1 MGRFHVIIM
10 EGYENDAAN
19 LHQGK
24 GIVTCNSETFGSTDD
39 AATDD
44 SITHTRPGNAA
55 ESKELR
61 RDLNMR
67 HLCFLALGSGVGTG
81 LFMGSGNILK
91 YGGPGSLMISF
102 VLLGF
107 MVITVIFAVGEL
119 VSVFPSSA
127 SYAEMLK
134 RFVHPSAGFAI
145 GINYVTTWLIILPT
159 ELTVSCMAISYWDK
173 DEVVPKGVWVAII
186 LIAVFSV
193 NLFGVRFFGEFEMLT
208 TSIKMAGCIGF
219 IVACIVFACGGAN
232 SEHVGAHY
240 WHQPGAFKNSFKG
253 FCNSFAFTALAYG
266 GTEIIGVTVG
276 ESSHPR
282 RHLPKAA
289 KYVVYRVLIFFILSL
304 FMVSLL
310 VPSDNP
316 ELSNY
321 SPFVMAIESGGVRAL
336 PQIFNAVTL
345 ISFISVAN
353 AAVYTA
359 SRLLYTMAE
368 KHFIPSIFLF
378 SDKHGRPIAGYIFVF
393 LFGLLGFLV
402 YSSSEDEVFNW
413 LGSIS
418 GMSVILLWFSIA
430 LAHIRFRFAWKRAG
444 HSVKDLPWS
453 SPLGIWGSLIALTLN
468 MLVLMATFYIS
479 VFPIDE
485 AQSDGYARAKE
496 FFQSYLSVVIM
507 LFSFF
512 LHLITTR
519 SKFIR
524 LSDIDLQTGRRDP
537 NEGHEWE
544 FEKGEVMKPR
554 WRRILDIFF

>member
-1 MGRFHVIIM
+1 
-10 EGYENDAAN
+10 
-19 LHQGK
+19 
-24 GIVTCNSETFGSTDD
+24 
-39 AATDD
+39 
-44 SITHTRPGNAA
+44 
-55 ESKELR
+55 
-61 RDLNMR
+61 
-67 HLCFLALGSGVGTG
+67 
-81 LFMGSGNILK
+81 
-91 YGGPGSLMISF
+91 
-102 VLLGF
+102 
-107 MVITVIFAVGEL
+107 
-119 VSVFPSSA
+119 
-127 SYAEMLK
+127 
-134 RFVHPSAGFAI
+134 
-145 GINYVTTWLIILPT
+145 
-159 ELTVSCMAISYWDK
+159 
-173 DEVVPKGVWVAII
+173 
-186 LIAVFSV
+186 
-193 NLFGVRFFGEFEMLT
+193 
-208 TSIKMAGCIGF
+208 
-219 IVACIVFACGGAN
+219 
-232 SEHVGAHY
+232 
-240 WHQPGAFKNSFKG
+240 
-253 FCNSFAFTALAYG
+253 
-266 GTEIIGVTVG
+266 
-276 ESSHPR
+276 
-282 RHLPKAA
+282 
-289 KYVVYRVLIFFILSL
+289 
-304 FMVSLL
+304 MVSLL

-378 SDKHGRPIAGYIFVF
+378 SDRQGRPIAGYIFVF

-402 YSSSEDEVFNW
+402 YSSSEEEVFNW

-418 GMSVILLWFSIA
+418 GMSVILLWSSIA

-444 HSVKDLPWS
+444 YSVKDLPWS
-453 SPLGIWGSLIALTLN
+453 SPLGIWGSVVALTLN
-468 MLVLMATFYIS
+468 ILVLMATFYIS

-507 LFSFF
+507 LFSFL

-544 FEKGEVMKPR
+544 FDQGELMKPR